1 MFIYLVDT
9 ENVGNTWINLL
20 QTTTKEDKIITFYT
34 DKSARISFE
43 DFDKIKKS
51 ETSVMVEKCYN
62 GISNALDFQLS
73 SALGYYIKESPGAK
87 FVIFSKDT
95 GYDVVVRYWKARGI
109 TVSRNVPDSDLS
121 NPQMP
126 VITVENTEAQK
137 ENEEYKVIIECFRE
151 YTNGI
156 QSACHSLYG
165 EEGNAIFEEIKQKYT
180 PPKTK
185 IKQKER
191 IRNFLLVVFQKN
203 GKEMPNTLPNFIVTN
218 KNKLSNLS
226 KVRNEFVKLYSV
238 KTYNLCKPY
247 LKLFLKV
254 N

>member
-9 ENVGNTWINLL
+9 ENVGNVWINLL
-20 QTTTKEDKIITFYT
+20 QTTTKEDKIIVFYT
-34 DKSARISFE
+34 DKSAKISLE
-43 DFDKIKKS
+43 DFDKITKS
-51 ETSVMVEKCYN
+51 KTFVAAEKCYN

-73 SALGYYIKESPGAK
+73 STLGYYIKESPGAK

-95 GYDVVVRYWKARGI
+95 GYDVVVQYWKDCGI
-109 TVSRNVPDSDLS
+109 TVSRNASAS
-121 NPQMP
+121 NFSNSHASAM
-126 VITVENTEAQK
+126 TVENTEAQK
-137 ENEEYKVIIECFRE
+137 ENEEYKAIVECFRE
-151 YTNGI
+151 YTGGI
-156 QSACHSLYG
+156 QSACRSLYG

-185 IKQKER
+185 TKQKER
-191 IRNFLLVVFQKN
+191 IRNFLLVIFKKN
-203 GKEMPNTLPNFIVTN
+203 EKEMPNTLPNFIITN
-218 KNKLSNLS
+218 KNKLGNLG
-226 KVRNEFVKLYSV
+226 KIRNEFVKLYGV